1 MEIWEMTFEEYKQSV
16 KGQRIKRFG
25 GFNREGVLRWNH
37 EMAICSAVQAKKPIP
52 QTVIDSVLGFYPYGQ
67 LSRVLAVEEPVVE
80 EKNDT
85 LAYPEPS
92 EVFDSVSAAAFDEEC
107 QPVGK
112 DAASER
118 LAHIMAAQGWRFT
131 SDYRHEVSP
140 AHSLVYRLI
149 STVEANRLADDL
161 VTA

>member
-1 MEIWEMTFEEYKQSV
+1 MEIWEMTFEEYRQSV
-16 KGQRIKRFG
+16 KGKRLKKFG

-37 EMAICSAVQAKKPIP
+37 EMALCSAVQAKKPIP
-52 QTVIDSVLGFYPYGQ
+52 QAVIDSVLNFYPSGQ
-67 LSRVLAVEEPVVE
+67 LSRVLAIEEPAVEE
-80 EKNDT
+80 NDT
-85 LAYPEPS
+85 LTYPEPS
-92 EVFDSVSAAAFDEEC
+92 EAFEAVNAAAFDEEGL
-107 QPVGK
+107 PVGR

-140 AHSLVYRLI
+140 AHSLIYRLI